1 MVKYCM
7 WKRIVNFWNEWAETY
22 NDLFSGN
29 LIYLNSY
36 DGNIV
41 WVLDMEE
48 DSDQSRSVQSENQ

>member
-1 MVKYCM
+1 M
-7 WKRIVNFWNEWAETY
+7 WKRIVNFWNEWTETY

-29 LIYLNSY
+29 IVYLSSY

-48 DSDQSRSVQSENQ
+48 DSDQSRTVPKQD

>member
-7 WKRIVNFWNEWAETY
+7 WKRIVNFWNEWTETY

-29 LIYLNSY
+29 LIYLSSY